1 MSTLKYFLTRCGFL
15 LLLVVIVTTET
26 NAQFDT
32 IVFSKAGYFLYESIV
47 YMGDQDSDGYDDFM
61 ITLSETTNLLDARAY
76 FFKGGDPINQNAA
89 FSIPILHSRAV
100 TACDWN
106 RDGFRDIITVHYSQ
120 PELVKFIVYYGG
132 SAFDTIPDH
141 VFYFTFQNPNDNLL
155 WLKGQNWPIDF
166 NGDGWEELVAYH
178 PLKPTKSGSIVFFET
193 GNTDTI
199 PSYHMLSDSNNAYY
213 YSGNHFAVFQQFVD
227 IDGDGCTDISMEYQP
242 VNIPDREFRKFYY
255 GNPSFAF
262 SDTFKIYDTTHIR
275 AIPDINGDN
284 KGELITLNYGTPFP
298 YWYTIVMSF
307 GTKPPN
313 LSPDAGLNLQNSAY
327 TYITSPGDVN
337 HDGYNDLIVHISYYS
352 ARLFLGGN
360 PIPTEKA
367 DEYSF
372 SDKRPNF
379 SGRIGDVTGDG
390 VDDICIGEEA
400 EYQGGFSQFNRVFI
414 MKGVRKPTGVEDEF
428 NTQLSGEIKIYVSPN
443 PFSGSTNVKYTIP
456 VEGEVN
462 ITVYDIMGSEVY
474 TNTTFTTKGEHSE
487 EINFNLLN
495 VSSGTYM
502 IRVSSQKENGQMA
515 ATVKV
520 AYIK

>member
-1 MSTLKYFLTRCGFL
+1 MNYVLRNFMIRLKQNKFRFVPISGL
-15 LLLVVIVTTET
+15 LLLVVLTTEI

-32 IVFSKAGYFLYESIV
+32 VVFSKAGYFLYESII

-61 ITLSETTNLLDARAY
+61 ITLSETPNTNVARAY
-76 FFKGGDPINQNAA
+76 FFKGGNPVNQNAA
-89 FSIPILHSRAV
+89 FSIPVLHGRTI

-106 RDGFRDIITVHYSQ
+106 RDGFRDIISVYYSQ
-120 PELVKFIVYYGG
+120 PERIKFLVYFGG
-132 SAFDTIPDH
+132 PSLDTIPDH
-141 VFYFTFQNPNDNLL
+141 MFYFTYSNPINNLL
-155 WLKGQNWPIDF
+155 WLRGQNWPIDF
-166 NGDGWEELVAYH
+166 NGDGWEDLVAYH

-213 YSGNHFAVFQQFVD
+213 YSGNHFAVFQQFTD

-242 VNIPDREFRKFYY
+242 VNIPDREFKKFYY

-262 SDTFKIYDTTHIR
+262 SDSFKIFDTTHII
-275 AIPDINGDN
+275 AIPDMNGDS

-372 SDKRPNF
+372 SDDNSPNF

-400 EYQGGFSQFNRVFI
+400 EYQGFS
-414 MKGVRKPTGVEDEF
+414 
-428 NTQLSGEIKIYVSPN
+428 SY
-443 PFSGSTNVKYTIP
+443 
-456 VEGEVN
+456 
-462 ITVYDIMGSEVY
+462 
-474 TNTTFTTKGEHSE
+474 
-487 EINFNLLN
+487 
-495 VSSGTYM
+495 
-502 IRVSSQKENGQMA
+502 
-515 ATVKV
+515 
-520 AYIK
+520 